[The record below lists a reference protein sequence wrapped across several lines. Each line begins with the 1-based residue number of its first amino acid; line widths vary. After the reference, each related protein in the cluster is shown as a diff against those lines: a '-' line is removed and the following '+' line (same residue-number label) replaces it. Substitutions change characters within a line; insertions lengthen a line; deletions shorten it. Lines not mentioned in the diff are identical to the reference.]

1 MICSL
6 ALLWHR
12 DRSYAGMKNLF
23 CGWRELVLCGWR
35 ELVLCGWRELVL
47 RLAWVCLLICIIV
60 FLSGRAVERL
70 FD

>member
-23 CGWRELVLCGWR
+23 CGWR